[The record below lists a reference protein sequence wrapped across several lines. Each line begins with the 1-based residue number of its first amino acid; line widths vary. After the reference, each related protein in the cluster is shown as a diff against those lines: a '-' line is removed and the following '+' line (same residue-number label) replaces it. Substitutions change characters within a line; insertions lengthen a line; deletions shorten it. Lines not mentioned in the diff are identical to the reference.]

1 MTTRRTRGTDRLVSV
16 VLGAAL
22 LAGGL
27 LVWDWRTGVTGQLG
41 GPLDLGGLDEAAAS
55 EWWPWAE
62 AGVGLLLGVLGILWL
77 LAHRPRLTRGT
88 SRLSQ
93 SDPTGRLEVD
103 RSSLASTLAERWGSL
118 APVTSP
124 RGRVLPDAPDVVEL
138 SGHVEVEA
146 DADALVAA
154 TTQVEH
160 EVAAAFPDGAVR
172 VRFLLH
178 GPARQPRTRRTTE
191 IAVQE

>member
-22 LAGGL
+22 LAAAL
-27 LVWDWRTGVTGQLG
+27 LVWDWKLGLTGLVD
-41 GPLDLGGLDEAAAS
+41 GPLELGGLDRAVDSA
-55 EWWPWAE
+55 WWPWAW
-62 AGVGLLLGVLGILWL
+62 AATGLVLGLLGVVWL

-88 SRLSQ
+88 SRLAQ
-93 SDPTGRLEVD
+93 SDPSGRLEVD
-103 RSSLASTLAERWGSL
+103 RSSLASTLAERWGAL
-118 APVTSP
+118 APVTGP
-124 RGRVLPDAPDVVEL
+124 RGRVLPDAPEVVEL

-146 DADALVAA
+146 EAAALVQAA
-154 TTQVEH
+154 VQVER
-160 EVAAAFPDGAVR
+160 EVAVAFPDGAVR

>member
-1 MTTRRTRGTDRLVSV
+1 MTTRRTRGTDRLVTV
-16 VLGAAL
+16 LLGAAL
-22 LAGGL
+22 LAAGL
-27 LVWDWRTGVTGQLG
+27 LVWDWKLDVTGLLA
-41 GPLDLGGLDEAAAS
+41 GPLDLSGTDDVVTSA
-55 EWWPWAE
+55 WWPWA
-62 AGVGLLLGVLGILWL
+62 AAAVGVLLGVLGLVWL

-88 SRLSQ
+88 SRLAE

-124 RGRVLPDAPDVVEL
+124 RGRVLPDAPEVVEL
-138 SGHVEVEA
+138 SAHVEVEA
-146 DADALVAA
+146 DAESLVRAA
-154 TTQVEH
+154 ADVER
-160 EVAAAFPDGAVR
+160 EVAAAFPGGAVR

>member
-22 LAGGL
+22 LAAGL
-27 LVWDWRTGVTGQLG
+27 LVWDWKLGLTGLVD
-41 GPLDLGGLDEAAAS
+41 GPLELGGLDDVVTS
-55 EWWPWAE
+55 TWWPWAW
-62 AGVGLLLGVLGILWL
+62 AATGIVLGLVGVLWL

-88 SRLSQ
+88 SRLAA

-103 RSSLASTLAERWGSL
+103 RSSLASTLADRWGSL
-118 APVTSP
+118 APVTGP
-124 RGRVLPDAPDVVEL
+124 RGRVLPDAPEVVEL

-146 DADALVAA
+146 EAAALVQAA
-154 TTQVEH
+154 TDVER

-191 IAVQE
+191 ITVQE